1 MSERPR
7 RLVLLR
13 HGETTHN
20 ASGIWQGQLDS
31 ELSERGVAQAAAAG
45 PAMAGLG
52 ASRIVSSDLQ
62 RAARTAR
69 IVGRSLGIPVTLD
82 ERFREIHAGQWQGLS
97 NAEVQD
103 RFPDARAAVLRGE
116 DVRRGG
122 HGESMADVVARV
134 RLGLDDLFAEL
145 GPSDCAIVCTHGA
158 SSRAIASALLGL
170 DPRDSMRI
178 FAEFGNCHWSE
189 FVEGHSGWRL
199 AVWNASSG
207 HPALVGETPP

>member
-1 MSERPR
+1 MSDRPR
-7 RLVLLR
+7 RLILLR

-31 ELSERGVAQAAAAG
+31 ELSERGLAQAAAAG

-52 ASRIVSSDLQ
+52 ASRIVSSDLR

-69 IVGRSLGIPVTLD
+69 IVGRSLGLPVAFD
-82 ERFREIHAGQWQGLS
+82 ERFREIHAGQWQGLT
-97 NAEVQD
+97 NAQVREL
-103 RFPDARAAVLRGE
+103 FPDARAAVMRGE

-134 RLGLDDLFAEL
+134 RLGLQDVFADLGAGE
-145 GPSDCAIVCTHGA
+145 CAIVCTHGA
-158 SSRAIASALLGL
+158 SARAIASALLGL
-170 DPRDSMRI
+170 DARDAMRI

-207 HPALVGETPP
+207 HDALVGETPP